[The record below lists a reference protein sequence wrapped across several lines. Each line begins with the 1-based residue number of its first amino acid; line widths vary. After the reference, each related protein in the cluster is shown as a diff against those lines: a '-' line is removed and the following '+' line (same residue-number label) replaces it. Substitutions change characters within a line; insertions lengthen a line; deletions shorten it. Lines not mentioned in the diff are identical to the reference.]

1 MAKEEKHLS
10 AEDKLNNLAAILS
23 EPDPDEK
30 RELTIEED
38 KFLARA
44 MALINDWRHQYIMEE
59 GRRKKLLFERFA
71 EPVRKAIAVARETG
85 QQIDLNNTELQPRL
99 AAAGT
104 YFLKLQEITDSDL
117 AGAALDDELL
127 KLFTELG
134 ESLDEKE

>member
-104 YFLKLQEITDSDL
+104 YFLKLQEITDSEL